1 MGITFAVR
9 GDSLT
14 PRYNAGSPSYGLSG
28 TSNPASIADAG
39 AIGGNT
45 LDLGGAGTLTGHRI
59 HYLGY
64 DNVPSTQGFTCLM
77 RFCLYDNTQAC
88 ALWSFASNGRAGNY
102 GFAGFECK
110 YDATN
115 ITVSMG
121 DENSL
126 SGISAATF
134 AHGGLSNATY
144 YDLVVQFTGDTTT
157 DGCEV
162 FLDGSSLGTVTSTR
176 SWSDPRAKIYQG
188 LGLGYINNGANTYI
202 KVNEFIFWE
211 NATLDP
217 TSVTLTSGS
226 GSLNGAS
233 RTAFVD
239 VSAFDGS
246 ASSGSTDKGFGAFGV

>member
-39 AIGGNT
+39 AIGGYT
-45 LDLGGAGTLTGHRI
+45 LDLGVAATLTGHRV

-64 DNVPSTQGFTCLM
+64 DNVPNTQGFTCLM
-77 RFCLYDNTQAC
+77 RFYLYDNTQTC

-102 GFAGFECK
+102 GFAGFEVK

-144 YDLVVQFTGDTTT
+144 YDLVVQFTGDTTA

-162 FLDGSSLGTVTSTR
+162 FLDGSSLGTATSTR
-176 SWSDPRAKIYQG
+176 SWSNPRAKIYQG

-202 KVNEFIFWE
+202 RVNEFVMWE
-211 NATLDP
+211 GVSIDP
-217 TSVTLTSGS
+217 TSVTLTTGS

-233 RTAFVD
+233 RTAYVD
-239 VSAFDGS
+239 V
-246 ASSGSTDKGFGAFGV
+246 ASYDALAVSSSRARGFGEFGQ